1 EEGSPI
7 LEEDAADSEAS
18 SDPTWQPSSQGT
30 SESEPFSEG
39 ESESEPFSEPP
50 SGDDS
55 IADIP
60 SASQNGDEEEGE
72 SDDDDDD
79 DDEIFAE
86 RGPKVEKPPFSF
98 EQLMD
103 EVQEWIDGTIPDQ
116 QIDPLIEEEESSL
129 DPSTVAGSDSEEEEE
144 EEN

>member
-1 EEGSPI
+1 M
-7 LEEDAADSEAS
+7 EEDAADSEAS

-98 EQLMD
+98 GGCAFSFFFFFADFVPVL
-103 EVQEWIDGTIPDQ
+103 
-116 QIDPLIEEEESSL
+116 
-129 DPSTVAGSDSEEEEE
+129 
-144 EEN
+144 